1 MPLFFQN
8 IISPNTKLA
17 IWQIEEDES
26 FFLEK
31 VSLQRSITHPH
42 KRLQHL
48 AGRYLL
54 RYLFTDFPDEEIEIA
69 STRKP
74 FLPDEQYHFSI
85 SHCGNFAA
93 AIVSKNERV
102 GIDIELISD
111 KVTKIAH
118 KFLNDTE
125 KTVVNSQLSIVNG
138 EQASDKRQMSTSNN
152 DEAVLI
158 TIDELQLTLF
168 WCAKETVYKWW
179 GRGEVDFKNH
189 INLHNV
195 EIAKQTFIAAFTKL
209 AVPELL
215 TINYYVFDN
224 LCLTFT
230 HNYFVSQ

>member
-17 IWQIEEDES
+17 IWQIDEDES

-31 VSLQRSITHPH
+31 VTLQRSITHPH

-54 RYLFTDFPDEEIEIA
+54 RYLFTDFPNEEIEIA

-102 GIDIELISD
+102 GIDIELITD
-111 KVTKIAH
+111 KVAKIAH
-118 KFLNDTE
+118 KFLNEEE
-125 KTVVNSQLSIVNG
+125 KILVNSQSSMVSNEIKNGGSVLPLTLDRRPSI
-138 EQASDKRQMSTSNN
+138 
-152 DEAVLI
+152 
-158 TIDELQLTLF
+158 IDQKLTLF

-179 GRGEVDFKNH
+179 GKGEVDFKNH
-189 INLHNV
+189 IQLHSINV
-195 EIAKQTFIAAFTKL
+195 TEPTFKATFTKL
-209 AVPELL
+209 TEPQLL
-215 TINYYVFDN
+215 TIHYQMFDN

-230 HNYFVSQ
+230 HNYFTRE

>member
-1 MPLFFQN
+1 MPLFFQH

-17 IWQIEEDES
+17 IWQIEEEES

-31 VSLQRSITHPH
+31 VTLQRSITHPH

-54 RYLFTDFPDEEIEIA
+54 RYLFADFPNDEIEIA

-102 GIDIELISD
+102 GIDIELITD
-111 KVTKIAH
+111 KVAKIAH
-118 KFLNDTE
+118 KFLNEEE
-125 KTVVNSQLSIVNG
+125 KILVNSQWSLVNSVLSSAV
-138 EQASDKRQMSTSNN
+138 DYRLSTV
-152 DEAVLI
+152 DLK
-158 TIDELQLTLF
+158 LTLF

-179 GRGEVDFKNH
+179 GKGEVDFKKH
-189 INLHNV
+189 IQLHTINV
-195 EIAKQTFIAAFTKL
+195 AEPTFKAAFTKL
-209 AVPELL
+209 DEPQLL
-215 TINYYVFDN
+215 TINYQVFDN

-230 HNYFVSQ
+230 HNYFTSK

>member
-8 IISPNTKLA
+8 IISLNTKLA

-31 VSLQRSITHPH
+31 VSLQRTITHPH

-54 RYLFTDFPDEEIEIA
+54 RYLFDDFPDEEIEIA

-102 GIDIELISD
+102 GIDIELIND
-111 KVTKIAH
+111 KVAKIAH
-118 KFLNDTE
+118 KFLNEAETAL
-125 KTVVNSQLSIVNG
+125 VNSEWLIVTNSKIKGISEVNSSID
-138 EQASDKRQMSTSNN
+138 QS
-152 DEAVLI
+152 
-158 TIDELQLTLF
+158 LTLF
-168 WCAKETVYKWW
+168 WCAKETIYKWW
-179 GRGEVDFKNH
+179 GNGEVDFKNH
-189 INLHNV
+189 IHLLDLDIDRPIFKAV
-195 EIAKQTFIAAFTKL
+195 FTKL
-209 AVPELL
+209 PVSQFI
-215 TINYYVFDN
+215 TIHYQVFAN

-230 HNYFVSQ
+230 HNYFTSQ

>member
-1 MPLFFQN
+1 MPLFFQQ
-8 IISPNTKLA
+8 IISLNTKLA
-17 IWQIEEDES
+17 VWQIEEDET

-111 KVTKIAH
+111 KVAKIAH

-125 KTVVNSQLSIVNG
+125 KTLVNSQWSIVNG
-138 EQASDKRQMSTSNN
+138 AEASDKRQMARSNN
-152 DEAVLI
+152 AETALI
-158 TIDELQLTLF
+158 TIDQLQLTLF

-189 INLHNV
+189 IYLHNV
-195 EIAKQTFIAAFTKL
+195 EIAERTFTAAFTKL
-209 AVPELL
+209 AMPELL
-215 TINYYVFDN
+215 IINYHVFDN